1 MSDLEKLEKAT
12 YKVYFQ
18 DGDHQIA
25 CCANVL
31 NGCEYVFVD
40 DVCVSKKRNFS
51 FGGTHRFTFAD
62 QDYEAK
68 FCVINSFTFE
78 TECLLLKGKKIL
90 GRQSSTPV
98 NEKLTLSK
106 IIFTFMGYGLVASIF
121 LFTLAY
127 YLGRWYGSTVL

>member
-18 DGDHQIA
+18 DGEHQIA

-51 FGGTHRFTFAD
+51 FGAPID
-62 QDYEAK
+62 
-68 FCVINSFTFE
+68 
-78 TECLLLKGKKIL
+78 LLLQIRL
-90 GRQSSTPV
+90 M
-98 NEKLTLSK
+98 KLD
-106 IIFTFMGYGLVASIF
+106 FV
-121 LFTLAY
+121 
-127 YLGRWYGSTVL
+127 